1 MRLGVTRPWREL
13 RAWNLNEFELLKGN
27 VAPLLSVAVPFAFSV
42 TWRYRVPLPRDV
54 VRIFI
59 RTVPCPERESAQ
71 STGHC
76 STVNVQ
82 SDTRRP

>member
-1 MRLGVTRPWREL
+1 
-13 RAWNLNEFELLKGN
+13 
-27 VAPLLSVAVPFAFSV
+27 
-42 TWRYRVPLPRDV
+42 LPRDV